1 MDQPAERTRVPLHRR
16 SVVMDAFTTD
26 DPDVIEVIGTFC
38 DERPWVEPP
47 HQDVIHRMTLTLQVQ
62 LSTLT
67 IVGADAQMLDFPHVE
82 CPQIAPSFAGL
93 VGLSIAKGY
102 NKEVQRRFIGVSGC
116 THLEFLAR
124 AMGPAVIQ
132 ASASRRAQQRILE
145 GHNQPPQ
152 VTGYMKNTCHVWADD
167 GPAIAKIDAGWTP
180 GLAPMPT
187 PGVVEIRR
195 LVAQRD
201 AEATARGSGAR
212 PTSGPDRPR

>member
-16 SVVMDAFTTD
+16 SIVVDAFVTD
-26 DPDVIEVIGTFC
+26 DPDVIEVVGSFC
-38 DERPWVEPP
+38 DERPWITPP
-47 HQDVIHRMTLTLQVQ
+47 DQDVIHRMTLTLHVE
-62 LSTLT
+62 LSSLT
-67 IVGADAQMLDFPHVE
+67 IVGADAQMHDFPHIE

-132 ASASRRAQQRILE
+132 AAASRRAQQRILD
-145 GHNQPPQ
+145 GDVQRPQ

-187 PGVVEIRR
+187 PDVVEIRR
-195 LVAQRD
+195 LVAKRD
-201 AEATARGSGAR
+201 AGTDVHTSEAR
-212 PTSGPDRPR
+212 PASPPERPR